1 MKLETGIHPG
11 RWFLGVWI
19 APALF
24 LVLALVLWC
33 GPTGGATAWAA
44 PGPGTPQPDAGGN
57 PTPNGAPPLEQQEEN
72 PAPRPSA
79 AAMFT
84 AGSTYVSEVLDS
96 LFFVQPAGFLALD
109 LPHDPAGARAVHL
122 TGTVSVR
129 GRNRDI
135 MVRLF
140 RSKDYDA
147 WLHPGGGTKGEPLW
161 TSKRARSHQLDFAL
175 PEGGPFVLLLDNGYS
190 IRTPKHVSCQLQIQ
204 YQVFGTVPL
213 VGRTSVADTSGTGA
227 ESVFDESNPVTPRG
241 NGDEQPP
248 PPPPPPPSGY

>member
-11 RWFLGVWI
+11 RPRLMAWI
-19 APALF
+19 ARALF
-24 LVLALVLWC
+24 LALGLFVWC
-33 GPTGGATAWAA
+33 GLTGGASAWAE
-44 PGPGTPQPDAGGN
+44 PGPGTPQDEVGN
-57 PTPNGAPPLEQQEEN
+57 PTPNGAEPRPQQEEN
-72 PAPRPSA
+72 PAPAPSG
-79 AAMFT
+79 AAMFS

-96 LFFVQPAGFLALD
+96 LFFVRPSGFLALD

-122 TGTVSVR
+122 SGTVGVR

-135 MVRLF
+135 IVRLF

-161 TSKRARSHQLDFAL
+161 TSKRARSHRLDFAL

-213 VGRTSVADTSGTGA
+213 AGGASARDTTGTGG
-227 ESVFDESNPVTPRG
+227 ESAFDESNPVTPRG
-241 NGDEQPP
+241 NSDEQPP
-248 PPPPPPPSGY
+248 PPPPPPPPSGY